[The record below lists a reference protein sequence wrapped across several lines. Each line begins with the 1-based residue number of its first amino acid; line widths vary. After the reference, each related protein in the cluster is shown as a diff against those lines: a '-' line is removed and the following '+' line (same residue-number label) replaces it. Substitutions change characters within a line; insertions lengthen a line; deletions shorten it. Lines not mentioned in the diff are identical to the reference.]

1 MFEGIL
7 WAAIGAFFKS
17 LFGRLFSAK
26 GSANADLKPIEQ
38 ANAIEDK
45 NRADLHDGDA
55 AKRLSDEW
63 SAD

>member
-17 LFGRLFSAK
+17 LFSRLFSGK
-26 GSANADLKPIEQ
+26 GTENVDIEPIKQ